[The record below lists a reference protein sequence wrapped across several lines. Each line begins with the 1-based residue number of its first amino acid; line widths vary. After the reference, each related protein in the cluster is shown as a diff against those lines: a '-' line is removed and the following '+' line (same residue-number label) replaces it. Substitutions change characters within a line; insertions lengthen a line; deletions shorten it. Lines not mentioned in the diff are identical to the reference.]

1 MKIGRI
7 NLEQEFFKFNHFP
20 YMSWLNQY
28 FNHHMCLSRCKY
40 IKKAHS
46 KSITLLDLYAFLV
59 QY

>member
-20 YMSWLNQY
+20 CMSWLNQY

-46 KSITLLDLYAFLV
+46 ITLLDPYALLA